1 MHSNSGLMPFILQIR
16 DLRHD
21 NICAF
26 IGACTDPPNI
36 CVITEYCT
44 RGSLKVSESK
54 YTFLNAYVMRELFFI
69 AVQDVLEN
77 EDVKLDNMFIAS
89 LIADIIRG
97 MIYLHDSP
105 LKYHGSLCTS
115 NCLIDSRWVV
125 KLSDFGL
132 HAFKR
137 GVEDTPDVQTM
148 ASKCLSKY
156 PQLQTIIVRLS

>member
-1 MHSNSGLMPFILQIR
+1 MPWHSSAIPILTSIN
-16 DLRHD
+16 H
-21 NICAF
+21 C
-26 IGACTDPPNI
+26 
-36 CVITEYCT
+36 
-44 RGSLKVSESK
+44 
-54 YTFLNAYVMRELFFI
+54 I
-69 AVQDVLEN
+69 ALSFRTQDVLEN

-132 HAFKR
+132 HEFKS
-137 GVEDTPDVQTM
+137 GVEDPPDVQTM
-148 ASKCLSKY
+148 ATKCQSN
-156 PQLQTIIVRLS
+156 

>member
-1 MHSNSGLMPFILQIR
+1 M
-16 DLRHD
+16 
-21 NICAF
+21 
-26 IGACTDPPNI
+26 
-36 CVITEYCT
+36 
-44 RGSLKVSESK
+44 
-54 YTFLNAYVMRELFFI
+54 
-69 AVQDVLEN
+69 LEN

-97 MIYLHDSP
+97 MIYLHESP

-137 GVEDTPDVQTM
+137 GTEESPDVQTM
-148 ASKCLSKY
+148 AAKCQSKCFFLHCIKSFTKCLSIRY
-156 PQLQTIIVRLS
+156 QIDA